1 MNVSSILTTPQTSL
15 ITKSKAEKAGE
26 DFAAV
31 LQGAMNSRGG
41 SMDTVD
47 TFESASENISPTTR
61 NAINR
66 SRKLDENGQPFDAA
80 VRTTHDEEEFRS
92 VFHEF
97 VGKTLYGQMLKSMRE
112 TQEKPAYFHGGRA
125 EEIFQEQL
133 DNVLVDKMTAV
144 TSRTLSDTM
153 FQLMK

>member
-1 MNVSSILTTPQTSL
+1 MNVSSVLATPQTSL

-31 LQGAMNSRGG
+31 LQNVMNARSGT
-41 SMDTVD
+41 MDTVD
-47 TFESASENISPTTR
+47 TFESTSENIPPTTR
-61 NAINR
+61 DAITR
-66 SRKLDENGQPFDAA
+66 SRKLDEDGQPFDAA
-80 VRTTHDEEEFRS
+80 TRTTHDEEEFRK

-133 DNVLVDKMTAV
+133 DNVLVDKMTEA